1 MNTEKAQKCAEEFAL
16 NHVAGLFQRPDQLEK
31 LEVLKKR
38 AERKKA
44 AVEAMLRTGVQSQLE
59 GIRTAMNHLQS
70 ASGDIGLIEKDMHE
84 VLKRLQTIPALKGRL
99 SKLAEANMIHS
110 QYAAAM
116 DNLKHIFNINDTIET
131 THTHIMDGRL
141 LYAHKNIMELENARD
156 DLMNEVHKLQTDR
169 REYDINLLKNYFA
182 EVDKLVEELGK
193 HVFYLCKRA
202 LEAVR
207 GENAGPQQLV
217 TALRIIEREQRID
230 DYYKK
235 QLQANPSSFLPPGRP
250 RQWRKKLFDSLKS
263 TVKERIE
270 GNQLEERINNKQ
282 WLVRYLEVCRRTVI
296 QDLNVVKSAL
306 VPCFPPHYMIYDR
319 YIHMYHDCLSSR
331 VREVAQEDLEKN
343 ELVQLL
349 NWIKSYGST
358 EMLGNPKLGIEINEL
373 LKEKPL
379 LPRSTTDQLYDK
391 FVEITQKDMTAWLE
405 KAIQGEADEWRK
417 EPISEKDQPDIDED
431 SQGCY
436 YTQLPSILFGM
447 VEDQVSLAKQ
457 ITSDIVPRIIE
468 ASVDC
473 FLQSATRY
481 KEMLSDY
488 KNEHF
493 GESRRHRFFTQHI
506 IATANNMD
514 ICNECTDKW
523 EIHIRLNMEGISDIP
538 DTPTSPRSLSGIC
551 YVNRKELIEKIGKL
565 KERWQ
570 FVMQHAIG
578 ILMEEL
584 NNDISKHLDVL
595 FSKQWLRGSTD
606 LGTITC
612 TIQDYYNDY
621 RHLRTHIR
629 LTLIKEI
636 AYKILG
642 EYLMAIESRRLTFST
657 YEDRSRASD
666 QLKMDS
672 RMIEDFLHKLPGIEF
687 DYPGLLTVLP
697 AMADILALSDK
708 TILLLETSS
717 FVRKFPDVQPEL
729 LSSLLSL
736 REDLT
741 RQEAKNLAESAL
753 NNIRHQPKGSDQSMV
768 KLFQCVK
775 SDGRKTLPA
784 LEETMHNMFATL
796 VMTANK
802 VER

>member
-1 MNTEKAQKCAEEFAL
+1 MNTEKAQKSAEEFAL
-16 NHVAGLFQRPDQLEK
+16 NHVASLFQRPDQLEK

-59 GIRTAMNHLQS
+59 GIRSAMNHLQT

-84 VLKRLQTIPALKGRL
+84 VLKRLQTIPALKARL
-99 SKLAEANMIHS
+99 SRLAEANMIHS

-116 DNLKHIFNINDTIET
+116 DNLKHIFNINETIEI
-131 THTHIMDGRL
+131 THSHIMDGRL

-156 DLMNEVHKLQTDR
+156 DLMNEVHKVQSDK
-169 REYDINLLKNYFA
+169 REYNINLLKNYFA
-182 EVDKLVEELGK
+182 EVDKLVVELEK
-193 HVFYLCKRA
+193 QIFYICSRA

-217 TALRIIEREQRID
+217 SALRIIEREQRID

-235 QLQANPSSFLPPGRP
+235 QQTANPSSFLPPGRP
-250 RQWRKKLFDSLKS
+250 RQWRKKLFTVLSK
-263 TVKERIE
+263 TVKDRIE

-282 WLVRYLEVCRRTVI
+282 WLVRYLEVCRRIVI
-296 QDLNVVKSAL
+296 DDLQVVKSAL
-306 VPCFPPHYMIYDR
+306 LPCFPPHYMIYDR
-319 YIHMYHDCLSSR
+319 YIHFYHEALSNRLRQIASD
-331 VREVAQEDLEKN
+331 ELEKN

-349 NWIKSYGST
+349 NWIKSYGSN

-379 LPRSTTDQLYDK
+379 LPRSTSDFLYDK
-391 FVEITQKDMTAWLE
+391 FVDVTQQNMTDWLE
-405 KAIQGEADEWRK
+405 KAIQGEAEEWRK
-417 EPISEKDQPDIDED
+417 EPINEREMPDIDED
-431 SQGCY
+431 SAGCY

-473 FLQSATRY
+473 FLDAATRY
-481 KEMLSDY
+481 KELLTEY

-493 GESRRHRFFTQHI
+493 GESRKHRFFTQHV

-538 DTPTSPRSLSGIC
+538 KSETPTSPRSVSGIC

-565 KERWQ
+565 KEKWQ
-570 FVMQHAIG
+570 FVMQHAIA

-584 NNDISKHLDVL
+584 NNDVSKHLDVL

-606 LGTITC
+606 LGTIRL
-612 TIQDYYNDY
+612 TIQDYYTDY
-621 RHLRTHIR
+621 VHLRVHIR
-629 LTLIKEI
+629 LSLIKEI
-636 AYKILG
+636 AYKLIG
-642 EYLMAIESRRLTFST
+642 EYLIAIEARRLTFST
-657 YEDRSRASD
+657 YEDRAQAAE
-666 QLKMDS
+666 QLKYDS
-672 RMIEDFLHKLPGIEF
+672 KSIGDMLHSLPDIEF
-687 DYPGLLTVLP
+687 DVSLGQKKVGNELNG
-697 AMADILALSDK
+697 
-708 TILLLETSS
+708 
-717 FVRKFPDVQPEL
+717 VR
-729 LSSLLSL
+729 
-736 REDLT
+736 
-741 RQEAKNLAESAL
+741 
-753 NNIRHQPKGSDQSMV
+753 
-768 KLFQCVK
+768 
-775 SDGRKTLPA
+775 GRL
-784 LEETMHNMFATL
+784 
-796 VMTANK
+796 
-802 VER
+802 